1 MISYYKCK
9 ELMILYIFIT
19 SLLPQAVKM
28 SSSDKQQAT
37 IGRNF
42 GAKLVKP
49 LEFSPAIKEDN
60 DNMFNKIQPSA
71 YLPTNSL
78 SEYLTFP
85 SVVPQTSQASC
96 YPTPYSTS
104 DRAFGYYSSF
114 HSPTMEKRK
123 VKRILTTAQT
133 LPGISMETLT
143 FINILDQEYYGCNL
157 VDDGSWSKVSF
168 QTNLAIGFKNQVVKM
183 FKQGK
188 FFLKNSFL
196 SLIF

>member
-37 IGRNF
+37 IGRNL
-42 GAKLVKP
+42 GAKLAKP
-49 LEFSPAIKEDN
+49 LEFTPAIKEDN
-60 DNMFNKIQPSA
+60 ENMFNKIQPSA
-71 YLPTNSL
+71 FLPTNSL

-85 SVVPQTSQASC
+85 SVVPPSSQASC
-96 YPTPYSTS
+96 YSTPYPTS
-104 DRAFGYYSSF
+104 DRAFPYYSTF

-123 VKRILTTAQT
+123 EKQTILATAQK

-143 FINILDQEYYGCNL
+143 FINILDQEYYGCNA
-157 VDDGSWSKVSF
+157 VDDGSWLKVSF

-188 FFLKNSFL
+188 FFLKNSFYH
-196 SLIF
+196 